1 MAKNDFIPLAVPIL
15 PRAKYVGRGYY
26 TSAYYV
32 LEPTNVSKFEDDTI
46 QNPSQEF
53 DPEEEPDYFLEFGYP
68 EPKPKPKPAQDD
80 VSTIVLCHGLAANGL
95 LFVDDAHYFANNGYR
110 VIVPDLRGHGRSKMP
125 TKNLRSSDD
134 FTFEKMADDLL
145 AILDKEQIEK
155 THWVGHSLG
164 GLMALTIMESHPNRL
179 GDVVF
184 FGTSFSLNMPAFS
197 LSLLKMVDKLLK
209 REHKNQ
215 LVARLGA
222 NKVEAQAI
230 IYQMLKQAD
239 KDCINSIMRYL
250 SNYDLINNIHYLEGA
265 LLLMRGSKDFLINQA
280 QSKTLAEMEQHP
292 LFFRKDIKNASHF
305 TNLDQPEVFR
315 NVILDFIS
323 GGWIYEESQ
332 IL

>member
-1 MAKNDFIPLAVPIL
+1 MAKNDFISLAVPIL

-32 LEPTNVSKFEDDTI
+32 IEPVSISGFEDHII
-46 QNPSQEF
+46 QKPSQEF
-53 DPEEEPDYFLEFGYP
+53 NPEEEPDYYLESGYP
-68 EPKPKPKPAQDD
+68 EPEPTPKPTQDN

-95 LFVDDAHYFANNGYR
+95 QFVDDAHYFAKNGYR

-125 TKNLRSSDD
+125 DENLRSSDD

-164 GLMALTIMESHPNRL
+164 GLMALTIKESHPNRL
-179 GDVVF
+179 ADVVF
-184 FGTSFSLNMPAFS
+184 FGTSFSLN
-197 LSLLKMVDKLLK
+197 LSIIGLPLLEIANKLLR

-215 LVARLGA
+215 LIARVGA

-230 IYQMLKQAD
+230 IYQMLKGAD
-239 KDCINSIMRYL
+239 KDCINSIMHYFRK
-250 SNYDLINNIHYLEGA
+250 YDLIDNLTSFDGA
-265 LLLMRGSKDFLINQA
+265 FLLIRGSKDFFINHA
-280 QSKTLAEMEQHP
+280 QNKTLAEMKYYP
-292 LFFRKDIKNASHF
+292 LFFKKDIKNAPHYL
-305 TNLDQPEVFR
+305 NLNNSEAFR
-315 NVILDFIS
+315 SVVSDFIS
-323 GGWIYEESQ
+323 GGWIYQENQ